1 MAQSPR
7 LPVLPTPLPWDRVSG
22 QAAGG
27 PPVCPHNELNKED
40 KGQREKTLRRAAGSD
55 AASGARR
62 AAVWATLCL
71 GAGRGRGRR
80 GPWGPAGRRVSR
92 GGCAHVLVAGLRL
105 RATLT
110 TVPSRTSSQGA
121 PRPAGGRF
129 PEPREPSLSSGSRPR
144 APRAG
149 QHGAQSPTRE
159 AGGARATRPSMAHSC
174 RAPAVTVP
182 AAPGPGRPPP
192 CPQRRGPPCSPVSPR
207 GWRSPRWWERSPCGC
222 DGPLGSHL

>member
-121 PRPAGGRF
+121 PSPAGGRF

-144 APRAG
+144 APGAGRPARGAESHAGGWRGASDSPEHGTLVPSAGRHGARRAG
-149 QHGAQSPTRE
+149 PRLPASLSP
-159 AGGARATRPSMAHSC
+159 
-174 RAPAVTVP
+174 AP
-182 AAPGPGRPPP
+182 RPPVFS
-192 CPQRRGPPCSPVSPR
+192 CVPQGVAKPPMVGTQSV
-207 GWRSPRWWERSPCGC
+207 W
-222 DGPLGSHL
+222 L

>member
-110 TVPSRTSSQGA
+110 TVSHAYDCPQPNLLPGGASPSRGQVPRPQGAFLVLRLPSPRAQGRPARGAESHAGGWRGASDSPEHGTLVPSAGRHGACRAGPRPPASPSPA
-121 PRPAGGRF
+121 PRP
-129 PEPREPSLSSGSRPR
+129 
-144 APRAG
+144 
-149 QHGAQSPTRE
+149 
-159 AGGARATRPSMAHSC
+159 
-174 RAPAVTVP
+174 
-182 AAPGPGRPPP
+182 
-192 CPQRRGPPCSPVSPR
+192 PVFS
-207 GWRSPRWWERSPCGC
+207 
-222 DGPLGSHL
+222 

>member
-80 GPWGPAGRRVSR
+80 GPWAESLPWRLRPRPRRWAAAASHAYYCPRLTLLPGGASPSRGQVPRAQGAFLVLRLPSPSARGRPARGAESHAGGWRGASDSPEHGTLVPSAGRHGARR
-92 GGCAHVLVAGLRL
+92 AGPRL
-105 RATLT
+105 PASLS
-110 TVPSRTSSQGA
+110 PA
-121 PRPAGGRF
+121 PRPPVFSCVPQGVAKPPMVGT
-129 PEPREPSLSSGSRPR
+129 
-144 APRAG
+144 
-149 QHGAQSPTRE
+149 QS
-159 AGGARATRPSMAHSC
+159 
-174 RAPAVTVP
+174 V
-182 AAPGPGRPPP
+182 
-192 CPQRRGPPCSPVSPR
+192 
-207 GWRSPRWWERSPCGC
+207 W
-222 DGPLGSHL
+222 L